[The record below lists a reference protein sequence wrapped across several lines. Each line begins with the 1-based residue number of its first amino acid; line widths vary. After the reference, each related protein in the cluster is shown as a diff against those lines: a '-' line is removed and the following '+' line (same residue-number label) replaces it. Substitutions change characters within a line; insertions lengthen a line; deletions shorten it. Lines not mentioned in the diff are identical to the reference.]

1 MIKLM
6 ACSNLPWT
14 QAWGCFYLVSFIF
27 VEMMNTLT
35 EFAVEVLD
43 SAGDDLLEHWIALC
57 NRVCGIA
64 AVLLQLTVQ
73 PVLA

>member
-1 MIKLM
+1 
-6 ACSNLPWT
+6 
-14 QAWGCFYLVSFIF
+14 
-27 VEMMNTLT
+27 MMNTLT

-64 AVLLQLTVQ
+64 AVLLQLAVQ